1 MSGGAHTFCGECRT
15 QKQEERLFFL
25 PGKDSD
31 NEKSQTFFFYYS
43 RPNFLF
49 PSIKESSFPCH
60 SGSSMCLAIV
70 ADPILQFSAD
80 PK

>member
-49 PSIKESSFPCH
+49 PSIKEFSFPCTW
-60 SGSSMCLAIV
+60 LAMI
-70 ADPILQFSAD
+70 ADPESQFSAD
-80 PK
+80 PE